1 MVTSGKEGPESFDSV
16 DGQRSS
22 KPLAAESGSKP
33 RRKTQERYK
42 QSGRF
47 ALMCPECNDF
57 RLNGRRLFF
66 HLVEAHDFD
75 DEKASNVVAM
85 TLELQKEFDK
95 RSPPGS
101 PPGF

>member
-1 MVTSGKEGPESFDSV
+1 MVAGREEGPESFDAM

-22 KPLAAESGSKP
+22 KPVAAESGRKPVSKA
-33 RRKTQERYK
+33 QDRYK
-42 QSGRF
+42 QSGRY

-85 TLELQKEFDK
+85 SLELQKEVDK
-95 RSPPGS
+95 RSAPGS
-101 PPGF
+101 PPGG